1 MKSGFLHELR
11 DGVTPRAGAL
21 VLAVLAVQLA
31 FIASYIG
38 AFHEPTPHRIPIAV
52 TAPPQQVGELVRQLN
67 ALPGAP
73 LDAVAVPDETSAR
86 RMIDRREV
94 YGAFVVSTA
103 DPADPAGPGD
113 PAGSA
118 DRLIIASG
126 AGASVGQVLEQI
138 ITPFE
143 DAQGRAFTVE
153 DVKPAL
159 VGDAR
164 GLSGFYLA
172 LGWVVGGYLVAI
184 ALSTSKGSRPANPH
198 RAVIRLLSLLAYA
211 LLSGLGGALVTGA
224 VYGAI
229 DGHLAQLTWFGA
241 LLVFASG
248 TFTMAL
254 QAAFGFIGTGLAVLL
269 FVVLGNP
276 SAGGAYPAPLL
287 PPFWRAVGPWLP
299 PGLGTEAIRGI
310 VYFAG
315 VGVGRSALILCG
327 YSVLGVL
334 GTLLAVAAGQPR
346 KVALPPAAT
355 APHTTA
361 PAA

>member
-1 MKSGFLHELR
+1 MR

-52 TAPPQQVGELVRQLN
+52 TAPAQQLGGLVRQLD

-73 LDAVAVPDETSAR
+73 LDARAVPDEASAR

-94 YGAFVVSTA
+94 YGAFVVSPT
-103 DPADPAGPGD
+103 D
-113 PAGSA
+113 ST

-126 AGASVGQVLEQI
+126 AGAAVGQALEQI
-138 ITPFE
+138 ITPVE
-143 DAQGRAFTVE
+143 DAQDRALTIE
-153 DVKPAL
+153 DARPAL
-159 VGDAR
+159 LGDAR

-184 ALSTSKGSRPANPH
+184 ALSTSKGARPANPH
-198 RAVIRLLSLLAYA
+198 RAVIRLLSLLGYA
-211 LLSGLGGALVTGA
+211 VLSGLGGALVTGA
-224 VYGAI
+224 IHGGV

-241 LLVFASG
+241 LLVLASG
-248 TFTMAL
+248 AFTMAL
-254 QAAFGFIGTGLAVLL
+254 QAVFGFVGTGLAVLL

-287 PPFWRAVGPWLP
+287 PPFWRAIGPWLP
-299 PGLGTEAIRGI
+299 PGLGTDAIRGI
-310 VYFAG
+310 VYFDG
-315 VGVGRSALILCG
+315 VGVGRSALILSG
-327 YSVLGVL
+327 YVLAGVL
-334 GTLLAVAAGQPR
+334 GTLLAVRAAQPR
-346 KVALPPAAT
+346 TVVLPPAA
-355 APHTTA
+355 A
-361 PAA
+361 

>member
-1 MKSGFLHELR
+1 MVKAAFLHELR

-38 AFHEPTPHRIPIAV
+38 AFHAPTPHRIPIAV
-52 TAPPQQVGELVRQLN
+52 TAPAQQLGDLVRQLN

-73 LDAVAVPDETSAR
+73 LDARAVPDETSAR

-94 YGAFVVSTA
+94 YGAFVVS
-103 DPADPAGPGD
+103 PADAAG
-113 PAGSA
+113 

-126 AGASVGQVLEQI
+126 AGASVGQVLDQI
-138 ITPFE
+138 ITPLE
-143 DAQGRAFTVE
+143 DARERALTIE
-153 DVKPAL
+153 DAKPAL

-198 RAVIRLLSLLAYA
+198 RAAIRLLSLLAYA
-211 LLSGLGGALVTGA
+211 VLSGLGGALITTA
-224 VYGAI
+224 IYGAI

-241 LLVFASG
+241 LLVLASG
-248 TFTMAL
+248 AFTMAL
-254 QAAFGFIGTGLAVLL
+254 QAAFGFVGTGLAVLL

-310 VYFAG
+310 VYFDG
-315 VGVGRSALILCG
+315 VGVGRSALILSG
-327 YSVLGVL
+327 YCLIGAL
-334 GTLLAVAAGQPR
+334 GTMLAVRAAQPR
-346 KVALPPAAT
+346 KVTLPATPA
-355 APHTTA
+355 PSG
-361 PAA
+361 P

>member
-1 MKSGFLHELR
+1 MKSDFLREVR

-52 TAPPQQVGELVRQLN
+52 TAPAQQLGELVRQLD

-73 LDAVAVPDETSAR
+73 LDARGVPDEASAR

-94 YGAFVVSTA
+94 YGAFIVSTTDA
-103 DPADPAGPGD
+103 T
-113 PAGSA
+113 

-126 AGASVGQVLEQI
+126 AGASVGQVLQQI
-138 ITPFE
+138 VTPLE
-143 DAQGRAFTVE
+143 DAQDRAFTVE

-159 VGDAR
+159 LGDAR

-184 ALSTSKGSRPANPH
+184 ALSTSKGARPANPH

-211 LLSGLGGALVTGA
+211 VLSGLGGALVSGA
-224 VYGAI
+224 IYGAI

-241 LLVFASG
+241 LLVLASG
-248 TFTMAL
+248 AFTMAL

-310 VYFAG
+310 VYFDG
-315 VGVGRSALILCG
+315 VGVGRAALVLSG
-327 YSVLGVL
+327 YCLIGVL
-334 GTLLAVAAGQPR
+334 GTLLAVAAARPR
-346 KVALPPAAT
+346 AVSLPATPEPAG
-355 APHTTA
+355 P
-361 PAA
+361 